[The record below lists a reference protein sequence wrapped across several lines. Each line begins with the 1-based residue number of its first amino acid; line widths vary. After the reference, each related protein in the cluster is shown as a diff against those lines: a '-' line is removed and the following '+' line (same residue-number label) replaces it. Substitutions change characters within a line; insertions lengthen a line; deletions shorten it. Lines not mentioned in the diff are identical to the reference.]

1 MTIFSIHCNR
11 SDRREKDSEGR
22 EKDRSHRDKDRKRS
36 SSRDRDRHRRSRSG
50 DRDRHRSRRDSD
62 RDRGDRH
69 RDRDRGG
76 RDRERSRSRDRRE
89 SASRSYSTSANS
101 SAVSSERDKERGSR
115 SGSDRPKDRDAEKPS
130 VYAPS
135 EKIETEKGDKP
146 SDAEAQALRLAERED
161 ARRKREID
169 DLTKD
174 QRTVFVSQLTAKVNE
189 GMIRDFFEQIGTVNN
204 IIMIRDKNSGKHK
217 GFAYVEMLD
226 LEAIPNCLLFNNA
239 VPDFQK
245 FPILV
250 KASEAEKNFNAKKDT
265 TALTKPGEI
274 KERTGVMGGDPD
286 CRLYIGNIH
295 VQINEIAL
303 KTVLEQFGPT
313 ENVNLHRDEMGTSKG
328 FAFIRYTSPESAL
341 LALSNLAGVELAGR
355 ALKVGRVIDNSVQPA
370 MGTLPTMGMGMG
382 MGMGMMESTGTASAN
397 WKLDDDDGGTGMQL
411 NSSSRAMLMAK
422 LGQAAGIQVPSATMP
437 PTDGNYVMYGLP
449 GVPPAPPAPAVPL
462 IAGVPSMCFM
472 IRNMFDASEEGEDDW
487 DVAIKEDVSEECS
500 KYGTVEHCYVEKRK
514 PGGIVFL
521 QFDSLNASF
530 QAASSLNGRF
540 FGGRMLTVT
549 FLDPALFFAAIQS

>member
-1 MTIFSIHCNR
+1 MIIFSIHCNR

-101 SAVSSERDKERGSR
+101 SAVSSERDKEHGSR

-135 EKIETEKGDKP
+135 EKVETEKGDKP

-382 MGMGMMESTGTASAN
+382 MGMMESTGTASAN

-449 GVPPAPPAPAVPL
+449 GAPPAPPAPAVPL

>member
-1 MTIFSIHCNR
+1 M
-11 SDRREKDSEGR
+11 
-22 EKDRSHRDKDRKRS
+22 
-36 SSRDRDRHRRSRSG
+36 
-50 DRDRHRSRRDSD
+50 
-62 RDRGDRH
+62 
-69 RDRDRGG
+69 
-76 RDRERSRSRDRRE
+76 
-89 SASRSYSTSANS
+89 
-101 SAVSSERDKERGSR
+101 
-115 SGSDRPKDRDAEKPS
+115 
-130 VYAPS
+130 
-135 EKIETEKGDKP
+135 
-146 SDAEAQALRLAERED
+146 
-161 ARRKREID
+161 
-169 DLTKD
+169 
-174 QRTVFVSQLTAKVNE
+174 FVSQLTAKVNE
-189 GMIRDFFEQIGTVNN
+189 GMIRSFFDQLGTVNN

-226 LEAIPNCLLFNNA
+226 LEAIPNCLLFNNV

-265 TALTKPGEI
+265 ATSVKAGEV

-295 VQINEIAL
+295 VNINEIAL

-341 LALSNLAGVELAGR
+341 LALNNLAGVELAGR
-355 ALKVGRVIDNSVQPA
+355 ALKVGRVIDNSVQPST
-370 MGTLPTMGMGMG
+370 GTLPTMGMGMS
-382 MGMGMMESTGTASAN
+382 MGMGMLEPSGTASAN

-422 LGQAAGIQVPSATMP
+422 LGQAAGIQVPSANMQP
-437 PTDGNYVMYGLP
+437 LDANPMMYGLP
-449 GVPPAPPAPAVPL
+449 GIIAPPPSAAPAIPA
-462 IAGVPSMCFM
+462 IAGVPSACFM

-500 KYGTVEHCYVEKRK
+500 KYGTVEHCHVEKRK

-521 QFDSLNASF
+521 QFNSLNASF
-530 QAASSLNGRF
+530 QAANSLNGRF

-549 FLDPALFFAAIQS
+549 FLDPALFFAAIQN

>member
-1 MTIFSIHCNR
+1 MMTSSPYFSFFR
-11 SDRREKDSEGR
+11 SDRREKDGDV
-22 EKDRSHRDKDRKRS
+22 KDRSHRDKDRKRS
-36 SSRDRDRHRRSRSG
+36 SSRDRDRRRRSRSG

-62 RDRGDRH
+62 RDRDRDRSDRH
-69 RDRDRGG
+69 RDRGS
-76 RDRERSRSRDRRE
+76 RDKDRSRSRDRRE
-89 SASRSYSTSANS
+89 SD
-101 SAVSSERDKERGSR
+101 RDKERSR
-115 SGSDRPKDRDAEKPS
+115 GGNDKYKEAEKPS

-135 EKIETEKGDKP
+135 QEVDDPRVERP
-146 SDAEAQALRLAERED
+146 SDAEAQALRFAERE
-161 ARRKREID
+161 AERRKREID

-189 GMIRDFFEQIGTVNN
+189 GMIRSFFDQLGTVNN

-226 LEAIPNCLLFNNA
+226 LEAIPNCLLFNNV

-250 KASEAEKNFNAKKDT
+250 KASEAEKNFNAKKE
-265 TALTKPGEI
+265 TATSVKPGEV

-295 VQINEIAL
+295 VNINEIAL

-341 LALSNLAGVELAGR
+341 LALTNLAGVELAGR

-370 MGTLPTMGMGMG
+370 SGTLPTMGMGV
-382 MGMGMMESTGTASAN
+382 GMMESSGTASAN

-422 LGQAAGIQVPSATMP
+422 LGQAAGIQVPSATIP
-437 PTDGNYVMYGLP
+437 NADVNPLMYGLP
-449 GVPPAPPAPAVPL
+449 SLPAAPSAPVIPA
-462 IAGVPSMCFM
+462 IAGVPSSCFM
-472 IRNMFDASEEGEDDW
+472 IRNMFDAAEEGEGDW

-500 KYGTVEHCYVEKRK
+500 KYGVVEHCFVERRK

-521 QFDSLNASF
+521 QFNSLNASY
-530 QAASSLNGRF
+530 QAANSLNGRF

-549 FLDPALFFAAIQS
+549 FLDPALFFAAIQN